1 MINIGNISFRFR
13 MADEVFAQ
21 RLYAGWDEFCR
32 ACFTDILEECL
43 GRYDTKDSYI
53 EIDTLDLNIGSI
65 PQETFYEEFPRRVRA
80 ELEKVALSA
89 AVSGVPS
96 SGYGNKRLENLIH
109 YLRYGFCL
117 PGWDMRE
124 FDLYEELMCFKD
136 AEEVFTLCFTG
147 KHCFERLIRQLGGW
161 QLNMILNHWFADEP
175 LISKE
180 CRRTVSEWAVSD
192 PDAMRML
199 TSGATVERR
208 LSQRITRLIEDGES
222 SGNRH
227 FILSW
232 LTSASLGHYEKQL
245 RFAAVLDA
253 RPQMVLRFIRETGD
267 EGNVKRLALLLES
280 ESVHRIMVAETESH
294 AEVDVPEYWHHLYL
308 WLIKHYPFNG
318 VAMFGDKRHFVQHL
332 HERFLFFIRKR
343 SASTYLSKSD
353 LTIRFLLE
361 VFGADYY
368 LDVLSVLYHN
378 QPLNEDG
385 SPVSSD
391 YYSREIY
398 YMLLRL
404 SLLKVAGGAASG
416 VYAADGGVLVNK
428 NLTVEELLD
437 LLESKRLRLTDD
449 VRALLIRKALQD
461 GGVSFDKI
469 VERLGSFENW
479 LTDSALAT
487 DEKQILLRR
496 LIKEQP
502 PWVLDWIRNV
512 GRKDILPLFTELIS
526 VEEVFALVAVVS
538 YREYISLS
546 AVLHSLSGFKASV
559 LWMQSVD
566 IVRLEKAYI
575 SAVVAWLSSGSDVR
589 GTELIREVLSR
600 VYLAVVR
607 GDNSFDRE
615 ATISDGAVLSSVSEA
630 VALLAE
636 KQVVEISD
644 NEIAD
649 AAMSTDGDITVSISH
664 LQALLGN
671 KALSV
676 AVKKQLL
683 LQWLDAYRDNEI
695 TLFKAIYDAGLL
707 PGVIVLVDASVL
719 RHIVV
724 RMAGLVTVGGSS
736 SALAS
741 LAEWIALNIAIVA
754 AAVSVSVAVL
764 WERIIVHLVSWDTT
778 GTGAVSVGFAN
789 AVLSGATSKDGRAK
803 ATLEDGGVDAVM
815 MLLAAISG
823 GADIRRVT
831 ERIIRLYGVSSIASA
846 SLPSDGTYS
855 GDALAMLMV
864 RIREYMTRHGSMSYA
879 NKHLN
884 NARMAFERSLND
896 KRSSMQWFTDRG
908 MDMSVK
914 REVLKRFAADEPQAF
929 INLLQMTLNED
940 TVAVWSE
947 VVDMKTLVAAVA
959 GVDRTVAD
967 MLLDAVTL
975 IRRYI
980 GEWKISLGSHS
991 SVEETL
997 IRALLLFLLEKWI
1010 QGGRLPGREMIVKD
1024 FVSYWRMVVTG
1035 RKEIDGADAEIWS
1048 EVENRIS
1055 SEMNIAL
1062 HGADKEM
1069 TSSEVQNRTIVPS
1082 ETDSTGDELS
1092 TERLKRMS
1100 RAEIVRIPE
1109 ARFLILNE
1117 DDFDILAV
1125 WLSSSEVSDTV
1136 KIRLL
1141 QRYTRWQQK
1150 MFWNFI
1156 GYVYAKDTFDV
1167 LSLSAWLGI
1176 DDWLMLIAGISYSW
1190 AETLRQTVSRLMK
1203 LEVVSQYILSAALA
1217 LFVAKRRKDDWY
1229 RMDLVT
1235 VVKDFSLRINEV
1247 TDKFGE
1253 DIDLDAIE
1261 KAMAEIITEIKS
1273 GEEEMSD
1280 IEEAEQPE
1288 YIPVTNAGLCLFAP
1302 WLMRLFGMLD
1312 LLSEDRKDLKDM
1324 DARIRA
1330 IFIMQR
1336 LVTSEVR
1343 EYKEGEL
1350 AFNRLLVGCPFN
1362 VPLPKSIELTDKEI
1376 ETVESMLAGVKANWP
1391 KMANTSIGGFQR
1403 SFIEREGHLEQQESK
1418 WVLTVEN
1425 KAYDILLD
1433 SLPWSYKMIRLPW
1446 LKKPISVSWRDKEE
1460 FDFNSINR

>member
-53 EIDTLDLNIGSI
+53 EIDTLDLNLGSI
-65 PQETFYEEFPRRVRA
+65 PQESFYEEFPRRVRA
-80 ELEKVALSA
+80 ELDKVALSA

-117 PGWDMRE
+117 PGWNMRE

-147 KHCFERLIRQLGGW
+147 KHCFERLTRQLDGW
-161 QLNMILNHWFADEP
+161 QLNMLLTCWLDAERTDDKRSRILQD
-175 LISKE
+175 
-180 CRRTVSEWAVSD
+180 WAVRN

-199 TSGATVERR
+199 TGAVAENRMLSERIVA
-208 LSQRITRLIEDGES
+208 LTYDSES
-222 SGNRH
+222 RGKWH
-227 FILSW
+227 LMLSW
-232 LTSASLGHYEKQL
+232 LTSASLGHNEKQ
-245 RFAAVLDA
+245 RCFAVVLDA
-253 RPQMVLRFIRETGD
+253 RPQMVLRFIRETSD
-267 EGNVKRLALLLES
+267 EGNIRQLALLLES
-280 ESVHRIMVAETESH
+280 ETVRSIMVAETESH

-404 SLLKVAGGAASG
+404 SLLKVADSDVSG
-416 VYAADGGVLVNK
+416 VSVDNAADVPLN
-428 NLTVEELLD
+428 
-437 LLESKRLRLTDD
+437 
-449 VRALLIRKALQD
+449 
-461 GGVSFDKI
+461 KI

-479 LTDSALAT
+479 LTGSALAT
-487 DEKQILLRR
+487 NDKQILLRR

-502 PWVLDWIRNV
+502 LWVLDWIRNV

-526 VEEVFALVAVVS
+526 IEEVFALVAVMS

-559 LWMQSVD
+559 SWMQSVD

-575 SAVVAWLSSGSDVR
+575 SAVVAWLASGSAVR

-607 GDNSFDRE
+607 GENTSVWKVNG
-615 ATISDGAVLSSVSEA
+615 SDETVSSAVSEA
-630 VALLAE
+630 VSLLAE

-649 AAMSTDGDITVSISH
+649 AAISIDGDITVSISH

-724 RMAGLVTVGGSS
+724 QMTGLVAVGGSS
-736 SALAS
+736 SALA
-741 LAEWIALNIAIVA
+741 LFIEWIALNAGAVA
-754 AAVSVSVAVL
+754 TTVSVSLEVL
-764 WERIIVHLVSWDTT
+764 WERIIVHLVSWGTT

-789 AVLSGATSKDGRAK
+789 AVLSVETSKDSRAK
-803 ATLEDGGVDAVM
+803 ATLEDGGVDVVM

-864 RIREYMTRHGSMSYA
+864 RIREYMTRHSSISYA
-879 NKHLN
+879 DEPLN
-884 NARMAFERSLND
+884 SARMAFERSLND
-896 KRSSMQWFTDRG
+896 RRSSMQWLTDRG

-929 INLLQMTLNED
+929 MNLLQMTLNED

-947 VVDMKTLVAAVA
+947 VIDMKTLVAAVA

-975 IRRYI
+975 IRRYM

-1010 QGGRLPGREMIVKD
+1010 RGGRLPGRGMIAGD
-1024 FVSYWRMVVTG
+1024 FVSYWRMAVTG
-1035 RKEIDGADAEIWS
+1035 RKEIDGSDAEIWS
-1048 EVENRIS
+1048 EVENHIS

-1069 TSSEVQNRTIVPS
+1069 TSSETQSRSVVPS
-1082 ETDSTGDELS
+1082 KTDSTGDELS
-1092 TERLKRMS
+1092 AERLKRMS

-1203 LEVVSQYILSAALA
+1203 QEVVSQSVLSAALA

-1247 TDKFGE
+1247 TDKYGE

-1312 LLSEDRKDLKDM
+1312 LLTEDRKDLIDM

-1330 IFIMQR
+1330 IFILQR
-1336 LVTSEVR
+1336 LVTSELR

-1362 VPLPKSIELTDKEI
+1362 VPLPKNIELTDKEI
-1376 ETVESMLAGVKANWP
+1376 ETVGSMLAGVKANWP

-1460 FDFNSINR
+1460 FDFDSINR

>member
-13 MADEVFAQ
+13 MVDEVFAQ

-53 EIDTLDLNIGSI
+53 EIDTLDLNLGSI
-65 PQETFYEEFPRRVRA
+65 PQESFYEEFPRRVRA
-80 ELEKVALSA
+80 ELEKVLLSA
-89 AVSGVPS
+89 SVQNAS
-96 SGYGNKRLENLIH
+96 STESRDKRLENLIH

-147 KHCFERLIRQLGGW
+147 KHCFERLTRQLDGW
-161 QLNMILNHWFADEP
+161 QLNMLLTCWLDAERTDDKRNCILQD
-175 LISKE
+175 
-180 CRRTVSEWAVSD
+180 WAVRN

-199 TSGATVERR
+199 MGAVAENRMLSERIVA
-208 LSQRITRLIEDGES
+208 LTYDSES
-222 SGNRH
+222 SGKWH
-227 FILSW
+227 LMLSW
-232 LTSASLGHYEKQL
+232 LTSASLGHYEKQ
-245 RFAAVLDA
+245 RCFAAVLDA
-253 RPQMVLRFIRETGD
+253 RPQMVLRFIRETSD
-267 EGNVKRLALLLES
+267 EGNIRQLALLLES
-280 ESVHRIMVAETESH
+280 ETVRSIMVAETESH

-416 VYAADGGVLVNK
+416 VYADDGVLVNK
-428 NLTVEELLD
+428 NLTFGELLN

-479 LTDSALAT
+479 LTGSALAT

-502 PWVLDWIRNV
+502 LWVLDWIRNI

-559 LWMQSVD
+559 SWMQSVD

-636 KQVVEISD
+636 KSLIEISD
-644 NEIAD
+644 DEIAD
-649 AAMSTDGDITVSISH
+649 AAISIEGDMTVPIGR
-664 LQALLGN
+664 LQSLLGN
-671 KALSV
+671 TALSV

-683 LQWLDAYRDNEI
+683 LQWLDAYRNNEI

-707 PGVIVLVDASVL
+707 PEVIVLVDDSVL

-724 RMAGLVTVGGSS
+724 RMAGLVAVGGSS

-741 LAEWIALNIAIVA
+741 LIEWIALNAGAVA
-754 AAVSVSVAVL
+754 TTVSVSLEVL
-764 WERIIVHLVSWDTT
+764 WERIIVHLISWSAT
-778 GTGAVSVGFAN
+778 GIGAVSVDFAN
-789 AVLSGATSKDGRAK
+789 AVLSVATSKDVRAK

-815 MLLAAISG
+815 MLLAAISRD
-823 GADIRRVT
+823 ADVRSVA
-831 ERIIRLYGVSSIASA
+831 ERIIRLYGVSSISSA

-864 RIREYMTRHGSMSYA
+864 RIREYMTRHGSIFYA
-879 NKHLN
+879 DEPLN

-896 KRSSMQWFTDRG
+896 RRSSMQWLTDRG
-908 MDMSVK
+908 IDMSVK
-914 REVLKRFAADEPQAF
+914 REMLNRFAADEPWVF
-929 INLLQMTLNED
+929 MNLLQMTLNED

-947 VVDMKTLVAAVA
+947 VVDIKTLVAVIAD
-959 GVDRTVAD
+959 VDRTVAD
-967 MLLDAVTL
+967 MLLGTVT
-975 IRRYI
+975 IISRYI

-1010 QGGRLPGREMIVKD
+1010 RDGRLPEREMIAGD

-1035 RKEIDGADAEIWS
+1035 RKEIDGSDAEIWS
-1048 EVENRIS
+1048 EVDNRIS

-1069 TSSEVQNRTIVPS
+1069 TSSEVQNRTIVPA

-1092 TERLKRMS
+1092 AERLKRMF
-1100 RAEIVRIPE
+1100 RAEIVRIQE

-1141 QRYTRWQQK
+1141 QKYTRWQQK

-1156 GYVYAKDTFDV
+1156 GNVYAKGTFDV

-1190 AETLRQTVSRLMK
+1190 AETLRQTIGRLMK
-1203 LEVVSQYILSAALA
+1203 QEVVSQSVLSAALA

-1235 VVKDFSLRINEV
+1235 VVKDFSLCINEV
-1247 TDKFGE
+1247 TDKYGE
-1253 DIDLDAIE
+1253 DIDFDAIE

-1302 WLMRLFGMLD
+1302 WLIRLFGMLN

-1330 IFIMQR
+1330 IFILQR
-1336 LVTSEVR
+1336 LVTSELR

-1376 ETVESMLAGVKANWP
+1376 ETVGSMLAGVKANWP

-1460 FDFNSINR
+1460 FDFDSINR